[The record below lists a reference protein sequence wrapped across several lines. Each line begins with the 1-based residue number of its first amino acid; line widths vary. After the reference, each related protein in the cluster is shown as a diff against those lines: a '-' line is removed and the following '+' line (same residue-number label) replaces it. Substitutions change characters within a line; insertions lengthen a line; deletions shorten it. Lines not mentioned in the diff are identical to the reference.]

1 MNSYRLELKRSAEK
15 ELLALPEQIELRV
28 TDAINALLENPFPH
42 GFIKLTDRSECRV
55 KVGDYRIL
63 YEVDTKA
70 RVIEVVAIQHRREVY
85 R

>member
-1 MNSYRLELKRSAEK
+1 MNLYRLELKRSAEK
-15 ELLALPEQIELRV
+15 ELLSLPEQIELRV
-28 TDAINALLENPFPH
+28 TDAINALLENPLPH
-42 GFIKLTDRSECRV
+42 GFIKLTDRSEFRV

-70 RVIEVVAIQHRREVY
+70 RVIEVVAIRHRREVY

>member
-1 MNSYRLELKRSAEK
+1 MNLYRLELKRSAEK
-15 ELLALPEQIELRV
+15 ELLSLPEQIELRV

-42 GFIKLTDRSECRV
+42 GFIKLTDRSEFRV

-70 RVIEVVAIQHRREVY
+70 RVIEVIAIRHRREVY